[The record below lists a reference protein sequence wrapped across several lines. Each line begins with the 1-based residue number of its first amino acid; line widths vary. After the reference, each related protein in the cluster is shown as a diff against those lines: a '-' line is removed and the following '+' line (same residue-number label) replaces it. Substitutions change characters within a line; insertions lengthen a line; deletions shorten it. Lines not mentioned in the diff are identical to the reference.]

1 MKKQFSVVGEEKA
14 SAALLS
20 FNSDNVT
27 YLEEMNKMG
36 PDILK
41 TWDEIDLTTE
51 EEWDIPVL
59 SQLTGPPPEKNEK
72 DIMPSTTE
80 SMATTEKKN
89 LMTNAFDNTAMTMQK
104 NMTRMLGEG
113 KNVFTNCTF
122 NFHKW

>member
-1 MKKQFSVVGEEKA
+1 
-14 SAALLS
+14 
-20 FNSDNVT
+20 
-27 YLEEMNKMG
+27 
-36 PDILK
+36 LK

-59 SQLTGPPPEKNEK
+59 SQLTGP
-72 DIMPSTTE
+72 MPSTTE

-89 LMTNAFDNTAMTMQK
+89 LMTNAFGNTARTMQK